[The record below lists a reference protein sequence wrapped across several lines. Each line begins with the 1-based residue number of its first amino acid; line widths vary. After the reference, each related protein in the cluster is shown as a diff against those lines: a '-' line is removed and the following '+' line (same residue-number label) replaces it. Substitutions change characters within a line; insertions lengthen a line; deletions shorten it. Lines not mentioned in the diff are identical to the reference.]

1 MSHVISVMSRQSP
14 QAAARP
20 PRPGRRRSVAGGHR
34 RGGVRRGGA
43 GAKAVAAAR
52 WENRRKVNY
61 SHCGDYS
68 QVWFRYKQCNQ
79 GLSHSEVCKSCLR
92 F

>member
-1 MSHVISVMSRQSP
+1 MSCQSH

-34 RGGVRRGGA
+34 RGGGRRGGA

-61 SHCGDYS
+61 VG
-68 QVWFRYKQCNQ
+68 
-79 GLSHSEVCKSCLR
+79 CLPIKIVDLPIEITI
-92 F
+92 FNGKIHYF